1 MYFSLLL
8 DCNYKTVHFEYFHLY
23 FYFGFLVILICI
35 LVLLAYSFAPA
46 VPDQEKL
53 ASYECGFEPF
63 GDARSNFDIHFYLV
77 GILFLIFDLE
87 VVFLYPWVFSILE
100 KNENM
105 LVNLHI
111 LYIFFILLCVGF
123 IFEWKKKALN
133 WSPSV

>member
-23 FYFGFLVILICI
+23 FYFGFLVILLCI

-87 VVFLYPWVFSILE
+87 VVFLYPWIFSILE

-105 LVNLHI
+105 LVNLHV
-111 LYIFFILLCVGF
+111 LYIFFILLGVGF

-133 WSPSV
+133 WSPSI